1 MNLKVILI
9 SALVA
14 NSVVSYGKVTVPKS
28 SLEAVK
34 SEIEAELE
42 SAVKQK
48 NPKLIKKYQAELGKI
63 QAKIKTFES
72 EWLGYKKRKLQ
83 AKLGQVKPE
92 SPVDLS
98 TNTKPT
104 STQLNNSQLNNTQ
117 SSAPKNIS
125 TDTTKSE
132 IAEIEE
138 LLKTYS

>member
-1 MNLKVILI
+1 MNLRVILI
-9 SALVA
+9 SVLMTS
-14 NSVVSYGKVTVPKS
+14 SVISSGKVTVPKS

-42 SAVKQK
+42 LATKQK
-48 NPKLIKKYQAELGKI
+48 NPKLIKKYQSELSKI
-63 QAKIKTFES
+63 QTKIKTFES

-92 SPVDLS
+92 SPVGIS
-98 TNTKPT
+98 TNTRPT
-104 STQLNNSQLNNTQ
+104 STQLNNQHLNNTQ

-125 TDTTKSE
+125 SATPESE